1 MLAAGYQQT
10 EQKADCG
17 GDTDRLPRIVV
28 DIFVGRVGRFARF
41 FVRVLF
47 GRMQRVFDL
56 VNMVGQFRHF
66 EQFLKLKFIYI
77 TKKEIS
83 QQSYSPKYLFN
94 SLINPS

>member
-56 VNMVGQFRHF
+56 VNMVGQFRTQAVHMIVRM
-66 EQFLKLKFIYI
+66 LLV
-77 TKKEIS
+77 S
-83 QQSYSPKYLFN
+83 VSMPWASFN
-94 SLINPS
+94 NC